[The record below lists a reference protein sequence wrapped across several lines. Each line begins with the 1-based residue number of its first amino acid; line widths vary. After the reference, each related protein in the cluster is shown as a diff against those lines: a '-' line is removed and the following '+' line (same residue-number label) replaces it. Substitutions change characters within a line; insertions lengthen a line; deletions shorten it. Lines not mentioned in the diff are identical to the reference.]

1 MVVWKLLNYR
11 KLSSLQ
17 IDFNHVLQLNSVLCH
32 SLNRLGSTV
41 FRNSVCLAACI
52 RTENQPPSLPPAR
65 SFGAAVRDDS
75 MTFVSGK
82 ELASSLRHV
91 DCTPSS
97 QLGITTGAVGVDAT
111 NRQMAEQKP
120 KEVPPSSDVEAL
132 SVICG
137 CGWLLIWRRPKQR
150 AKHIHRGRL
159 RQRGAAR
166 CSVATHWKC

>member
-1 MVVWKLLNYR
+1 
-11 KLSSLQ
+11 
-17 IDFNHVLQLNSVLCH
+17 
-32 SLNRLGSTV
+32 
-41 FRNSVCLAACI
+41 
-52 RTENQPPSLPPAR
+52 
-65 SFGAAVRDDS
+65 

-132 SVICG
+132 RHMTVGAGG
-137 CGWLLIWRRPKQR
+137 C
-150 AKHIHRGRL
+150 
-159 RQRGAAR
+159 
-166 CSVATHWKC
+166 